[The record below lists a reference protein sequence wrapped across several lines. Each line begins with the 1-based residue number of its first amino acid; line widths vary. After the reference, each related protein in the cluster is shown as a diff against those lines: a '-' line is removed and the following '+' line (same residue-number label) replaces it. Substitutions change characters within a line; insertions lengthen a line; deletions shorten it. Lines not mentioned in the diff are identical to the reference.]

1 MDYCYAHVA
10 VRKKLHFSA
19 KSFCLQLHGP
29 DSHLHFYFFSLLCSA
44 FYSALV
50 IFILQYLSISL
61 PSQYHIYF
69 YSLTRYLY
77 VFILFLIHSS
87 LCNFLSYLVLSYLSY
102 PILSYP
108 ILSYPILFYLILSY
122 PILSSP
128 ILSYSILFYTI
139 LSYPILSYPILSYS
153 ILYYPILS
161 YPILIV
167 ILFNSFQ
174 WMALWRPSDRKR

>member
-108 ILSYPILFYLILSY
+108 ILSYPILFSLILSY
-122 PILSSP
+122 PILS
-128 ILSYSILFYTI
+128 YTILFYLI
-139 LSYPILSYPILSYS
+139 LYYPIISYLILSYPILSYS

-161 YPILIV
+161 YP
-167 ILFNSFQ
+167 NSYSFQ
-174 WMALWRPSDRKR
+174 FFSVDGFVEAVR